1 MLLVRKKL
9 REARFFL
16 GKMTEREQKAF
27 GDHEEFDFYLSA
39 FLSAGRTVDYR
50 LRHEQENPYRTFRDG
65 WDKSLSPH
73 EQQLMKF
80 MVDDRNFEVHE
91 SGSTRGEKE
100 SRIPVHGTY
109 QDKSGTVT
117 VFAPIGAPPSQI
129 IKPTYFFAVGGSQ
142 VSVLEYC
149 REYIY
154 LLERLVREYCQLQGI
169 A

>member
-16 GKMTEREQKAF
+16 GKMTDREQKAF

-50 LRHEQENPYRTFRDG
+50 LRHEQRDLYRVFRDE
-65 WDKSLSPH
+65 WDKSLSH
-73 EQQLMKF
+73 NEQQLMKF
-80 MVDDRNFEVHE
+80 LVDDRNFEVHE
-91 SGSTRGEKE
+91 SGSTRGEKK

-117 VFAPIGAPPSQI
+117 AFAPVGTPPSEI
-129 IKPTYFFAVGGSQ
+129 IKPIYFFAASGSQ
-142 VSVLEYC
+142 ASVLDCC
-149 REYIY
+149 REYID
-154 LLERLVREYCQLQGI
+154 LLERLVREYCQSQGI